1 MSNEN
6 STPIAPVLGAPLPL
20 GEDLTSFSAPF
31 LQAQSD
37 TASASNCQGYCALQ
51 IAGVIAERFRTKL
64 CSKWVENGGW
74 CPYESRCMFAHGERE
89 LRTTEMNLKEGLTS
103 EEAIRRFK
111 AQLKAQA
118 RRRAAK
124 RQRNRRNRARN
135 ALLAAMALNGGVEI
149 PLMDSAEE
157 GEELED
163 PNDMNDDSDE
173 ENGMVHEL
181 STEPDCNYLTVE
193 RLSESR
199 ISTPN
204 SSQGQSQ
211 STQARSRSIS
221 PFLRERNDV
230 EGAVQ
235 SRSTATFR
243 HNPYQA
249 IVIDPQFSAYRADQ
263 LYSSVATKPTP
274 QRQLIP
280 IAPRFVR
287 VQ

>member
-1 MSNEN
+1 MSIPCLFPQ
-6 STPIAPVLGAPLPL
+6 TQP
-20 GEDLTSFSAPF
+20 DLA
-31 LQAQSD
+31 A
-37 TASASNCQGYCALQ
+37 NCHGYCGLQ

-135 ALLAAMALNGGVEI
+135 ALLAAMALNGGVEL
-149 PLMDSAEE
+149 PMMDSAEE
-157 GEELED
+157 AEEPHD
-163 PNDMNDDSDE
+163 PNDSEVSDDDDD
-173 ENGMVHEL
+173 NGIEHEL
-181 STEPDCNYLTVE
+181 SGEPNANYLTVE
-193 RLSESR
+193 RFSDSR

-204 SSQGQSQ
+204 SSQGQTSLNLSQ
-211 STQARSRSIS
+211 STHGRSRSIS
-221 PFLRERNDV
+221 PFHRDGESSARMDGGMYQNPQ
-230 EGAVQ
+230 A
-235 SRSTATFR
+235 RSTFR

-249 IVIDPQFSAYRADQ
+249 MVIDPQFSAYRADQ
-263 LYSSVATKPTP
+263 LYSSVAMKPVP
-274 QRQLIP
+274 HQGQHLP
-280 IAPRFVR
+280 VVPRFVR